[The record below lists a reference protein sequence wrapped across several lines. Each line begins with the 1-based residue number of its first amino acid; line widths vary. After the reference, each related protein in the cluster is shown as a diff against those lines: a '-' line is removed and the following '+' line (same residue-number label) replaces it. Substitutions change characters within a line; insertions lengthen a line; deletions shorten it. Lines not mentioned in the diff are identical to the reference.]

1 MTTDKKD
8 QTTIQSN
15 ELLNHVVSK
24 KKEGQL
30 INACLETKMTEENT
44 NSDIESTPVKDV
56 DIEKYVESKL
66 KSAFDNDGKDTTEIR
81 QLTLRMARMYDDKGQ
96 IYEAMDLFKKI
107 LKEHAGS
114 PEAKE
119 AKKALTKHAEKFEQ
133 EGRHHQAH
141 ALYNE
146 IFL

>member
-1 MTTDKKD
+1 MTKNKKK
-8 QTTIQSN
+8 QVTIQSN
-15 ELLNHVVSK
+15 ELLNHVASK

-30 INACLETKMTEENT
+30 INACLEIKMAEENI

-66 KSAFDNDGKDTTEIR
+66 KSALNGDGKDTLEIR
-81 QLTLRMARMYDDKGQ
+81 QITLRMAKMWDNKKH
-96 IYEAMDLFKKI
+96 IYEAIDLYKK
-107 LKEHAGS
+107 LFKEHAGS
-114 PEAKE
+114 AEAEE

-141 ALYNE
+141 ALYND

>member
-8 QTTIQSN
+8 QVTIQSN
-15 ELLNHVVSK
+15 ELLNHVASK

-30 INACLETKMTEENT
+30 INACLEIKMAEENI

-66 KSAFDNDGKDTTEIR
+66 KSALNGDGKDTLEIR
-81 QLTLRMARMYDDKGQ
+81 QITLRMAKMWDDKGH
-96 IYEAMDLFKKI
+96 IYEAIDLYKK
-107 LKEHAGS
+107 LFKEHAGS
-114 PEAKE
+114 SEAEE

-141 ALYNE
+141 ALYND